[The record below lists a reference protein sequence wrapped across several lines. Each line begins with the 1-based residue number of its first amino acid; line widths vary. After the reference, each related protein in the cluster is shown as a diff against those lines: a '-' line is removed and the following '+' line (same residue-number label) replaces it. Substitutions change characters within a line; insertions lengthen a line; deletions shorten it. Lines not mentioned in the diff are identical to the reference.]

1 MSGPRYDFAVA
12 GVVVMNIEI
21 HRADPRVRRLT
32 LIMLSAGLLAA
43 ILLMT
48 WFHHW
53 LDRSTVA
60 MPGELLVLEMRR
72 MMGITGMAS
81 GLCVLVLA
89 GYVARLARRVIEER
103 RWPLRASRVVRD
115 TRVRSGEAAV
125 TFARM
130 LNITAVV
137 LIALALGV
145 GVLGWR
151 LFGAV

>member
-12 GVVVMNIEI
+12 GVIVMNIEI

-53 LDRSTVA
+53 LDRSTFA

-103 RWPLRASRVVRD
+103 RWPLRTSRVVLD

-130 LNITAVV
+130 LNIVAVV

>member
-1 MSGPRYDFAVA
+1 
-12 GVVVMNIEI
+12 MNVEI

-32 LIMLSAGLLAA
+32 LITLSAGLLAA

-48 WFHHW
+48 LFHHW

-81 GLCVLVLA
+81 GLCVLLLA
-89 GYVARLARRVIEER
+89 GYVARLARRVSEER
-103 RWPLRASRVVRD
+103 RWPLRTSRVVRD
-115 TRVRSGEAAV
+115 TRVRSDEAAV
-125 TFARM
+125 TFART
-130 LNITAVV
+130 LNIIAVV
-137 LIALALGV
+137 LIALAIGIGV
-145 GVLGWR
+145 SGWR